1 MPKIVGRYVAF
12 PRATES
18 LPKTTGIISSRCGML
33 LFIFSASKSR
43 CIKEYVI
50 KVEIM
55 SDGPLGCRPGTT
67 TMVLE
72 PILSISESIKFCAP
86 CPNDITIIIAA
97 TPMTIPRIVKR
108 DRDLWVWSPD
118 MAVLSVYLK
127 IIFRIRCSCG
137 GCRPVCRFQLFR
149 PTDGLLS
156 ARVLL
161 CKFHELSILLSAYP
175 QYKVFT

>member
-1 MPKIVGRYVAF
+1 MPKIVGRYVSF

-18 LPKTTGIISSRCGML
+18 LPKTTGIISSRCGTL
-33 LFIFSASKSR
+33 LFIFSA
-43 CIKEYVI
+43 
-50 KVEIM
+50 
-55 SDGPLGCRPGTT
+55 
-67 TMVLE
+67 
-72 PILSISESIKFCAP
+72 P
-86 CPNDITIIIAA
+86 CPKDITIIIAA
-97 TPMTIPRIVKR
+97 TPITMPRIVKR

-118 MAVLSVYLK
+118 IAALSVYLK

-161 CKFHELSILLSAYP
+161 CKFHELSILLCAYP
-175 QYKVFT
+175 QY